1 MAVGRAD
8 LHLHTRV
15 SDGFATVE
23 ALVDFAEHETE
34 LDLIAVT
41 DHEDA
46 TGGHRAREYA
56 ARRGYRIDV
65 VAGAEVTTRQGHL
78 LALFIEDCPRSFRAI
93 EQTLEDIHRQGGLAV
108 VPHPLS
114 WLTRSISRRTL
125 DRLHVRAEPGVTFD
139 AIETANPSP
148 AGRVT
153 ASRALAGNRTWNL
166 PETGGS
172 DAHHLVH
179 AATGWTSFP
188 GSGPEALRDA
198 LKSHLTVPGMSR
210 DPDLREVGLHRAALG
225 LAWGYAATPRKML
238 RAVRRPRKVH

>member
-1 MAVGRAD
+1 MGRAD
-8 LHLHTRV
+8 LHLHTRE

-23 ALVDFAEHETE
+23 DLVDFVEHETE

-46 TGGHRAREYA
+46 IGGHRAREYA
-56 ARRGYRIDV
+56 ARRGYQVDV
-65 VAGAEVTTRQGHL
+65 IVGAEVTTLQGHL
-78 LALFIEDCPRSFRAI
+78 LALYIEECPRSFRSI
-93 EQTLEDIHRQGGLAV
+93 ERTLESIHRQDGLAI

-125 DRLHVRAEPGVTFD
+125 DRLHKRAEPGITFD

-148 AGRVT
+148 AGRAT
-153 ASRALAGNRTWNL
+153 RARVLALNRTWGL

-179 AATGWTSFP
+179 VATGWTAFP
-188 GSGPEALRDA
+188 GQGAGALRTA
-198 LKSHLTVPGMSR
+198 ITSGITVPGMSR
-210 DPDLREVGLHRAALG
+210 YPGLREVGLRRAALG

-238 RAVRRPRKVH
+238 RAAQHPRRFF